1 MPVTDSPTE
10 PDEATVSEQKSEAD
24 AAHVADRL
32 PTPDE
37 EAAAEGEY
45 AKEGDEERRDVAAH
59 EQEMNELGAKAK
71 GEGRID

>member
-10 PDEATVSEQKSEAD
+10 PDESTVSEQKSEAG

-32 PTPDE
+32 PTPEE
-37 EAAAEGEY
+37 EAAAEGES
-45 AKEGDEERRDVAAH
+45 AKEDEQERRDVAAH
-59 EQEMNELGAKAK
+59 EQEMNELGANAK